1 MRVIPALGL
10 LAALGLT
17 GCTDYLERR
26 QTIALEAGDAARANA
41 AIHTIDPW
49 PAAAQRTTLS
59 HDGERLARV
68 YERYRTRQDV
78 EKPGAAPVTLIAPTT
93 PPGIQ

>member
-1 MRVIPALGL
+1 MRLPPALVL

-26 QTIALEAGDAARANA
+26 QTIALNAGDAARANA

-49 PAAAQRTTLS
+49 PAVAQRTTLS

-78 EKPGAAPVTLIAPTT
+78 EKPGAAPITLIAPTS